1 MPETGQSSQPNGS
14 ETGKSEIGKSASSKS
29 ASGKSASVKSG
40 VSKSA
45 TSQALKNLRAFA
57 IVTVVSFHSVLAY
70 LASQPH
76 AAQPFDSPPFHWI
89 ATPILDSQRWLGF
102 DIYAAFQYVSLMPV
116 MFFLSGIFVWSSL
129 KRKGSWN
136 YLSGRIL
143 RIGVPFLLGV
153 YLLMPFAYYPVYR
166 VGASDPSLLSYFK
179 QLVALP
185 FWPSGPLWF
194 LWQLLVFDCAAVAIF
209 LTAPRLIEKL
219 GRLSTSASETPK
231 QYFLLLLAV
240 SAAAYLP
247 LAFVFGPSSW
257 RMWGPFALQSD
268 RFLLYLVYFFA
279 GVGVG
284 VEGFDRGLLRPDGV
298 LSRRWYIWA
307 ASAIATFLLWM
318 MSMAPAVYGHSNF
331 FIDTGAYFAVVL
343 AVACACLGLA
353 AIFLRFAHGRW
364 AVADSLA
371 EHAYT
376 IYLVHYVFVVWMQYS
391 LLDAALPA
399 IAKGVIVLA
408 VSLLLSWAVAAGI
421 GRLPWRA
428 TLVRARSPAP
438 GSPSAIPH
446 EMPHE
451 MRPTGAGRSYS

>member
-1 MPETGQSSQPNGS
+1 MPETGESSQPNRS
-14 ETGKSEIGKSASSKS
+14 ESGKSEIGRSP
-29 ASGKSASVKSG
+29 
-40 VSKSA
+40 

-76 AAQPFDSPPFHWI
+76 EAQPFDSPPFHWMS
-89 ATPILDSQRWLGF
+89 TPILDSQRWLGF

-116 MFFLSGIFVWSSL
+116 MFFLSGIFVWPSL

-136 YLSGRIL
+136 YLCSRIL
-143 RIGVPFLLGV
+143 RIGAPFLLGV

-179 QLVALP
+179 QLIALP

-194 LWQLLVFDCAAVAIF
+194 LWELLVFDCAAVAIF
-209 LTAPRLIEKL
+209 LTAPRLIERL
-219 GRLSTSASETPK
+219 GRVSTSASETPK

-240 SAAAYLP
+240 SAVAYLP
-247 LAFVFGPSSW
+247 LAYAFGTSNW
-257 RMWGPFALQSD
+257 GMWGPFALQSD
-268 RFLLYLVYFFA
+268 RFLLYFAYFFA

-284 VEGFDRGLLRPDGV
+284 VQGYDRGLLRPDGA

-318 MSMAPAVYGHSNF
+318 MSMAPAVYGHSNVF
-331 FIDTGAYFAVVL
+331 LDTGAYLAVVL

-353 AIFLRFAHGRW
+353 AVFLRFARGRW
-364 AVADSLA
+364 AVTDSLA

-376 IYLVHYVFVVWMQYS
+376 IYLVHYVFVVWLQYA
-391 LLDAALPA
+391 LLDIAVPV
-399 IAKGVIVLA
+399 IAKGLIVFTAALM
-408 VSLLLSWAVAAGI
+408 LSWAFAAGI

-428 TLVRARSPAP
+428 VLARARAPAS
-438 GSPSAIPH
+438 GSSLAI
-446 EMPHE
+446 PHE
-451 MRPTGAGRSYS
+451 MRPTG

>member
-1 MPETGQSSQPNGS
+1 MLETGQSSQAKGP
-14 ETGKSEIGKSASSKS
+14 EIGKSEIGKSET
-29 ASGKSASVKSG
+29 GKSVVGKSG
-40 VSKSA
+40 VAKSP
-45 TSQALKNLRAFA
+45 TSQALMNLRAFA

-76 AAQPFDSPPFHWI
+76 AVQPFDSPPFHWM

-102 DIYAAFQYVSLMPV
+102 DIYAAFLYVSLMPV
-116 MFFLSGIFVWSSL
+116 MFFLSGIFVWPSL

-166 VGASDPSLLSYFK
+166 LGASDPNLLSYFK

-194 LWQLLVFDCAAVAIF
+194 LWELLIFDCAAVAIF
-209 LTAPRLIEKL
+209 LTAPRLIERI

-231 QYFLLLLAV
+231 QYFLLLFAV
-240 SAAAYLP
+240 SAVAYLP
-247 LAFVFGPSSW
+247 LAFVFGPSNW
-257 RMWGPFALQSD
+257 GMWGPFALQSD
-268 RFLLYLVYFFA
+268 RFFLYLVYFFA

-284 VEGFDRGLLRPDGV
+284 VQGYDRGLLRPDGT
-298 LSRRWYIWA
+298 LSRRWYVWA
-307 ASAIATFLLWM
+307 ASAIGTFLLWM
-318 MSMAPAVYGHSNF
+318 MSMAPAVYGHSNV
-331 FIDTGAYFAVVL
+331 FIDTGAYLAVVL

-353 AIFLRFAHGRW
+353 AVFLRFAHGRW
-364 AVADSLA
+364 AIADSLA

-376 IYLVHYVFVVWMQYS
+376 IYLVHYVFVVWLQYA
-391 LLDAALPA
+391 LLNAALPV
-399 IAKGVIVLA
+399 IAKA
-408 VSLLLSWAVAAGI
+408 VVVFTLSLMLSWAIAAGI

-428 TLVRARSPAP
+428 VLVRVRSPAP

-451 MRPTGAGRSYS
+451 MRPTR